1 MRDRTCGR
9 GGCGAK
15 AHAAGLCWRHLVEQ
29 RRSDGDVCSVDGCRE
44 GRFYRGMCGPHAS
57 AASRLEH
64 GRKDPLFRV
73 VCEWCGRDAEVRKRK
88 ARFCSQECAKAAQA
102 AKYRDRRL
110 PVLHPD
116 PDPLTWLPAK
126 HPARRPAKRREDW
139 WQLLVYGPCQHCG
152 EPFMAVAATYETR
165 SVYCSDRCQRAAAR
179 ALRRARERGAFV
191 ERVVRR
197 KIFERDGWRCQICRR
212 LVFRSKV
219 VPHPRAP
226 TIDHIVPLAAG
237 GSHEPANA
245 QTACFEC
252 NSRKSDG
259 AANDQLRLIG

>member
-1 MRDRTCGR
+1 MPNTTDQTSCMMASDAPTAGYFRHRRAGEQPCRYCTDRFVAHVTEYRRRAGRDDRRHMVACEHCGR
-9 GGCGAK
+9 SA
-15 AHAAGLCWRHLVEQ
+15 LVTK
-29 RRSDGDVCSVDGCRE
+29 RR
-44 GRFYRGMCGPHAS
+44 
-57 AASRLEH
+57 
-64 GRKDPLFRV
+64 
-73 VCEWCGRDAEVRKRK
+73 
-88 ARFCSQECAKAAQA
+88 ARFCSQECARASQA
-102 AKYRDRRL
+102 ESHRQRRL
-110 PVLHPD
+110 PVLHPK

-126 HPARRPAKRREDW
+126 HPARKPPKRREDW

-165 SVYCSDRCQRAAAR
+165 SVYCSDRCQSASAR